1 MKVEQAYRVKE
12 GLLKGMED
20 LNKFGEIGYELVPF
34 KNGEEDD
41 YILIKVCKQPFDSEI
56 VQGSLKNI
64 YNNKQWKS
72 MYYNKNKDKISKTLD
87 LHYQGGKAVL
97 TEKFKNVLQNWQLRI
112 WCPLT
117 DGVLSVH
124 SGDPFEGREWR
135 SAKNVEEIASE
146 EIIRL
151 MDLGYIEPINIEYE
165 EE

>member
-1 MKVEQAYRVKE
+1 MKVEQAYRIKE
-12 GLLKGMED
+12 GLLNDEED
-20 LNKFGEIGYELVPF
+20 LNKFGELGYELVPF
-34 KNGEEDD
+34 DNSGTSD

-72 MYYNKNKDKISKTLD
+72 MYYNKNKEKISKTLD

-112 WCPLT
+112 WSPLT

-124 SGDPFEGREWR
+124 SGDPFEAREWR
-135 SAKNVEEIASE
+135 SAKNVEEIAAD